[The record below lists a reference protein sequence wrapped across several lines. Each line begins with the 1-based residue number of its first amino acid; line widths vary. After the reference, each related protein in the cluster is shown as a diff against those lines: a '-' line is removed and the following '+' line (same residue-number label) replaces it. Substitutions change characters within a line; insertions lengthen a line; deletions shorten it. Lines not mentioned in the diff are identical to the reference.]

1 MNCYFFPVP
10 SPWFR
15 HSNML
20 KSLMHCT
27 YSVKKKKCKGRS
39 LCTCHTALVSYEKAT
54 LTSVKNLLDFFGHIV
69 CIPCLREPASC
80 WSNVWI
86 CFACSLEN
94 LLHEQQPLCAAAK
107 DEWNSAANVH
117 IAISKLF
124 MTMLRVREFRQCF
137 INETILSCSCRRG
150 RYRLTEKMEVIVC
163 F

>member
-1 MNCYFFPVP
+1 MNYNFLPVP
-10 SPWFR
+10 FPWFR
-15 HSNML
+15 HSDML

-27 YSVKKKKCKGRS
+27 YSVKKNAKDCQFVHMS
-39 LCTCHTALVSYEKAT
+39 LGNRFIWVGKTDL
-54 LTSVKNLLDFFGHIV
+54 KNLLDFFGHIV

-124 MTMLRVREFRQCF
+124 MTMLRVWEFRQCF

-150 RYRLTEKMEVIVC
+150 RYRLTEKMNIIVC